1 MIDESIQAGDVVAFT
16 SGGHAMTVQACSQT
30 LVYCAW
36 MAEGRLHQ
44 GTFEVASLHRLRRA
58 GPRARSQPANA
69 ASSDPLP

>member
-16 SGGHAMTVQACSQT
+16 LGGPDMTVQACSQS

-44 GTFEVASLHRLRRA
+44 GTFEVSSLRRLRNA
-58 GPRARSQPANA
+58 GPRVRKQPANSP
-69 ASSDPLP
+69 SSDPAP